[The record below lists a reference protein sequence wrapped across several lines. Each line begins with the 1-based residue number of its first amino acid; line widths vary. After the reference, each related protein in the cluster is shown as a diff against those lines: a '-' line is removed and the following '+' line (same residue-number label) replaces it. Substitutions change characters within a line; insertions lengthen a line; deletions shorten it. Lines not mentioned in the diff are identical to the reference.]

1 MDTTGLHL
9 KEAEQ
14 KALEEQALA
23 DFAAN
28 EGIAMQPARPPEQT
42 DEGGSK
48 TMGPVS
54 Q

>member
-23 DFAAN
+23 DFAAS
-28 EGIAMQPARPPEQT
+28 EGISLQASHTPEKT